1 MLEQE
6 NLTTSCNKDIF
17 TYTSDYE
24 DRNDV
29 AEDNESNLFL
39 PNGTDEAETE
49 LEKRVS
55 LEMMRTL
62 ITVGNFFLKLSPG
75 VFVVKCYGT
84 FA

>member
-1 MLEQE
+1 MLVEE

-24 DRNDV
+24 EDNNG

-39 PNGTDEAETE
+39 SHGTDKVETE

-55 LEMMRTL
+55 LE
-62 ITVGNFFLKLSPG
+62 NNA
-75 VFVVKCYGT
+75 YYDYWW
-84 FA
+84 

>member
-1 MLEQE
+1 MLVQE

-62 ITVGNFFLKLSPG
+62 ITVGNFYLKLSSG
-75 VFVVKCYGT
+75 VFIVKCYGT